1 MKVHSSVFVIVLGPV
16 VDRAPAPVHTQ
27 ELHRRVLEQ
36 RWELLEGLI
45 DPGSNVSDG
54 GGKKICV
61 LAPRRPPFHGLIRT
75 LVEAQME
82 LILMLSSLGFLDIS
96 IQKYTTVRTIS
107 DEVKRKS
114 KGLKEL
120 KYSMCV

>member
-1 MKVHSSVFVIVLGPV
+1 MYLRSPHIPNLTLFLNKTKKNIFQIYTFFVH
-16 VDRAPAPVHTQ
+16 
-27 ELHRRVLEQ
+27 
-36 RWELLEGLI
+36 
-45 DPGSNVSDG
+45 
-54 GGKKICV
+54 
-61 LAPRRPPFHGLIRT
+61 
-75 LVEAQME
+75 
-82 LILMLSSLGFLDIS
+82 LGFLDIS